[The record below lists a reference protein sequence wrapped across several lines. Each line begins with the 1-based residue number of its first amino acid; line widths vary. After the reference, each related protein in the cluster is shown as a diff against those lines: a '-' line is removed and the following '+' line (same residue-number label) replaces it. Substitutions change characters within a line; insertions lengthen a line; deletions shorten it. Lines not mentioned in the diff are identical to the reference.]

1 MGLNL
6 SDIEHLF
13 ATKGGEQ
20 YTGEPVTQLE
30 HALQS
35 AMLSCVTGCWLESAP
50 LGSLL

>member
-1 MGLNL
+1 MALTL

-13 ATKGGEQ
+13 NQRGHEQ

-35 AMLSCVTGCWLESAP
+35 AA
-50 LGSLL
+50 LGEAGSHAMAQPS